1 MKKGLLWLGLVLAM
15 ILTIGACDIAK
26 ASDSDNEV
34 SYSIPSYKGHLAIHE
49 DGGATFTQEVTYD
62 FSSSY
67 NGQYVT
73 LGSVKPLP
81 KGFNIEENPTVTVS
95 DKAEKITTE
104 NGVET
109 VFTKRQIRVESEKLK
124 DGIKLKVYNPGAY
137 DKVVLKVTWQI
148 KHMLDLYS
156 DVAALNWFPIS
167 DWDNSIEHVDFTVTG
182 LDAAK
187 GDLYAHTGFFNK
199 KPTVTRTPD
208 GFKIHI
214 DDLAPKGKLELH
226 AYWPMTKTLKEANA
240 SYIKNEAHK
249 TTFLKKEAHIVRMG
263 VFFRFLSF
271 QLIPSLII
279 IVTLMG
285 ILFFIWLLI
294 STRLPDFPK
303 NARLYEAPNNLAPL
317 VVAKSIY
324 NQSFDKISL
333 KEEKGPLSFGHMIQA
348 TILDL
353 LDRGHIV
360 SKSSTLAVIQKE
372 GLSTFEET
380 FIDMMFD
387 GRSEITK
394 GDIFS
399 RYYIDKKELSTKF
412 KKAKSTVEREKIKD
426 IGLKVKAQFSSDVY
440 KLSKEVDREVRN
452 LGLVKIYREFTPLE
466 KRLSLYSHLSFAF
479 AFVVSFV
486 SGLFFAIA
494 FGASLSVFYFFAIIP
509 IFLLWLIV
517 TRIVKKRRKRCLD
530 KATIDTYYQWHSF
543 KNMIKSIPSFK
554 ESELESVILWNRILV
569 YATLYG
575 QAKKVSDVLKR
586 YNIHLS
592 NPSLDEFT
600 YSAAPFIMINNVNYL
615 ESYVSASDSVSS
627 FSINS
632 NSGSGGFGGGGF
644 SGGGGGGGG
653 GAF

>member
-530 KATIDTYYQWHSF
+530 KATIDTYYQWYSF
-543 KNMIKSIPSFK
+543 RNMIKSIPSFK
-554 ESELESVILWNRILV
+554 QTEIDAIVLWNRILV

-575 QAKKVSDVLKR
+575 YAKKVTKR
-586 YNIHLS
+586 NLEKISY
-592 NPSLDEFT
+592 SLIK
-600 YSAAPFIMINNVNYL
+600 PFFGI
-615 ESYVSASDSVSS
+615 DS
-627 FSINS
+627 
-632 NSGSGGFGGGGF
+632 
-644 SGGGGGGGG
+644 
-653 GAF
+653 

>member
-1 MKKGLLWLGLVLAM
+1 
-15 ILTIGACDIAK
+15 
-26 ASDSDNEV
+26 
-34 SYSIPSYKGHLAIHE
+34 
-49 DGGATFTQEVTYD
+49 
-62 FSSSY
+62 
-67 NGQYVT
+67 
-73 LGSVKPLP
+73 
-81 KGFNIEENPTVTVS
+81 
-95 DKAEKITTE
+95 
-104 NGVET
+104 
-109 VFTKRQIRVESEKLK
+109 
-124 DGIKLKVYNPGAY
+124 
-137 DKVVLKVTWQI
+137 
-148 KHMLDLYS
+148 
-156 DVAALNWFPIS
+156 
-167 DWDNSIEHVDFTVTG
+167 
-182 LDAAK
+182 
-187 GDLYAHTGFFNK
+187 
-199 KPTVTRTPD
+199 
-208 GFKIHI
+208 
-214 DDLAPKGKLELH
+214 
-226 AYWPMTKTLKEANA
+226 
-240 SYIKNEAHK
+240 
-249 TTFLKKEAHIVRMG
+249 MG

-399 RYYIDKKELSTKF
+399 RYYLDKKELSTKF

-530 KATIDTYYQWHSF
+530 KATIDTYYQWYSF
-543 KNMIKSIPSFK
+543 RNMIKSIPSFK
-554 ESELESVILWNRILV
+554 QTEIDAIVLWNRILV

-575 QAKKVSDVLKR
+575 YAKKVTETLKK
-586 YNIHLS
+586 YHIHLS
-592 NPSLDEFT
+592 NPSLESTLDSDTSFNT
-600 YSAAPFIMINNVNYL
+600 YV
-615 ESYVSASDSVSS
+615 ASQMLQGYISNSDTVSS